1 MKQMAKENIRERT
14 TEEIAAFLTAHGEKA
29 FRAKQIGQWI
39 WQRGAE
45 SFEEMTNLPKAT
57 REMLAE
63 AFRFDRLTAERTQSA
78 SDGTTKT
85 AWRTEDGEVVE
96 SVLIPG
102 KGRHTVCVS
111 SQAGCKLGCKFCAT
125 GASGFRRDLTAGE
138 IFSQVAA
145 AKREAESRG
154 SSLSNI
160 VFMGMGEPL
169 LNYENVM
176 RAIGRL
182 TAEDGMGMSP
192 YRITI
197 STAGIPQGIRRLA
210 DEGTRCNLAVSL
222 HAAKDAVRTSLMP
235 VNQAYPLREVA
246 ESLKYF
252 VEKTGTRPT
261 FEYLL
266 LRGINDSVEDA
277 KALAAYCRQFPIK
290 INVIEYNETGDGAF
304 RRSTERSRDE
314 FIRYLEGCHIVVNLR
329 HSKGQDIDAA
339 CGQLA
344 GKI

>member
-1 MKQMAKENIRERT
+1 MV
-14 TEEIAAFLTAHGEKA
+14 
-29 FRAKQIGQWI
+29 
-39 WQRGAE
+39 E
-45 SFEEMTNLPKAT
+45 SAGSSFVVTGLDDSSFSVP
-57 REMLAE
+57 
-63 AFRFDRLTAERTQSA
+63 DVPTAE
-78 SDGTTKT
+78 
-85 AWRTEDGEVVE
+85 
-96 SVLIPG
+96 
-102 KGRHTVCVS
+102 
-111 SQAGCKLGCKFCAT
+111 
-125 GASGFRRDLTAGE
+125 
-138 IFSQVAA
+138 
-145 AKREAESRG
+145 
-154 SSLSNI
+154 
-160 VFMGMGEPL
+160 
-169 LNYENVM
+169 
-176 RAIGRL
+176 
-182 TAEDGMGMSP
+182 
-192 YRITI
+192 
-197 STAGIPQGIRRLA
+197 
-210 DEGTRCNLAVSL
+210 SL